1 MAKNKINF
9 SDLKIGDYVLTT
21 NNKVGE
27 IIALKSYAYLN
38 DKIDKKACPDEYE
51 SKDGKKPFKFDNT
64 AHNGVWYS
72 VVTVAIEDTS
82 ASTPTYYTE
91 ALDFIEI
98 REILKNHDE
107 RKNSGGLLKKLFN

>member
-1 MAKNKINF
+1 MAKINF

-27 IIALKSYAYLN
+27 VIALKSYAYLN
-38 DKIDKKACPDEYE
+38 DKIAKKACPDEYE
-51 SKDGKKPFKFDNT
+51 SNDGKTPFKFDNT

-91 ALDFIEI
+91 GLDFIEI
-98 REILKNHDE
+98 KEILKNQEE
-107 RKNSGGLLKKLFN
+107 RKSNIGFLKKLFN